1 MLAPLPYCGTPPVPG
16 ALLQRFN
23 LDPVLI
29 CALLLVVAVHLAA
42 VADRHRRMRAAA
54 GWSLATLAFVSPL
67 CALSVA
73 LFAAR
78 IAQHML
84 LILAAAPLIALG
96 MPRGELRF
104 ARARLWSAGAVFL
117 IALWFWHMP
126 WPYDATFISTPVYWS
141 MHLTLFGSAIWLWRE
156 ILQGAH
162 QLTVDVLAV
171 GALTSMQMGLLG
183 AVLTMAG
190 HALFFPHLFTTQA
203 WGLTPL
209 EDQQLG
215 GVLMWVPGIVL
226 FLWAALRS
234 LERLRGSLEQLDRT

>member
-1 MLAPLPYCGTPPVPG
+1 MPLPVPYCGVPPVPG
-16 ALLQRFN
+16 ALLERFN

-29 CALLLVVAVHLAA
+29 CALLLVAAVHIAA
-42 VADRHRRMRAAA
+42 VSDRYRRMWAAA
-54 GWSLATLAFVSPL
+54 GWSLATAAFVSPL

-73 LFAAR
+73 LFAGR

-96 MPRGELRF
+96 LPRGGLRF
-104 ARARLWSAGAVFL
+104 ARARLWSSGAVFL

-126 WPYDATFISTPVYWS
+126 WPYEATFTSTLVYWC

-156 ILQGAH
+156 ILQSAH

-171 GALTSMQMGLLG
+171 GALTSMHMGLLG

-209 EDQQLG
+209 QDQQLG
-215 GVLMWVPGIVL
+215 GVFMWVPGILL

-234 LERLRGSLEQLDRT
+234 LERLRGSLEQLGRA

>member
-1 MLAPLPYCGTPPVPG
+1 MLAPLPYCGSPPVPG
-16 ALLQRFN
+16 ALLERFN
-23 LDPVLI
+23 LDPRLLV
-29 CALLLVVAVHLAA
+29 ALLLIAA
-42 VADRHRRMRAAA
+42 IHIGSATGRRGRVRATA
-54 GWSLATLAFVSPL
+54 GWLIATVAFVSPL

-84 LILAAAPLIALG
+84 LILASAPLIALALPPG
-96 MPRGELRF
+96 GSHL
-104 ARARLWSAGAVFL
+104 ARLRVWSAGTIFL

-126 WPYDATFISTPVYWS
+126 RPYEATFTSTSVYWC

-156 ILQGAH
+156 ILQSDH

-171 GALTSMQMGLLG
+171 GALSSMQMGLLG

-190 HALFFPHLFTTQA
+190 HPLFFPHLTTTQA

-215 GVLMWVPGIVL
+215 GVFMWVPGIAL

-234 LERLRGSLEQLDRT
+234 LQRLRGSLEELGRT